1 MSREQNRDS
10 GLQGYMKHVMAMKN
24 LTKNH
29 LVNTYW
35 HNIEE
40 IQKNGSLPFI
50 LTGSLEWKS
59 TEGTQLQS
67 KSKRVCL
74 ESKCYDPVGKH
85 ILENPIMVHRQSA
98 LNLYDTWGWI
108 KADLPK
114 EVSSAKR
121 AIEDAVFHISLLS
134 DIASLMSSASLTW
147 YPARYVELQVLPV
160 EPPSSAL
167 KKSKEWK
174 CLRLPRESEGTAFI
188 TVEDDFFTK
197 DVLPAFEALR
207 SLSNV
212 SLRNLLCRAIAWH
225 ARGNV
230 FGSKLTRF
238 VSYWESIELLAHG
251 LYIYVSTSRS
261 NKAERRRQI
270 LERLSDVNKN
280 NCFEIVQNCYS
291 IMNTSIT
298 DKLRIVLPKISTD
311 KQLSDKLFSSD
322 GAGQKSLYQLRNDIV
337 HGNCCEH
344 DLEFAAEVEEK
355 LYLMLRYSHQAIT
368 GAAKNAHSLISALES
383 ESLNN
388 QGG

>member
-1 MSREQNRDS
+1 MTREQNRDS
-10 GLQGYMKHVMAMKN
+10 GFQDYMKHVMAMRN

-29 LVNTYW
+29 IINTYW
-35 HNIEE
+35 HHIEE
-40 IQKNGSLPFI
+40 IRENGSLPFI
-50 LTGSLEWKS
+50 LTGSLAWKS

-85 ILENPIMVHRQSA
+85 ILENPIMVHRQRDLS
-98 LNLYDTWGWI
+98 LYDTWGWV

-114 EVSSAKR
+114 EVSSAKQ
-121 AIEDAVFHISLLS
+121 AIENAVFHISLLS

-174 CLRLPRESEGTAFI
+174 CLRLPRESEDTAFI
-188 TVEDDFFTK
+188 TVEDDFFAK
-197 DVLPAFEALR
+197 DVFPALEALR
-207 SLSNV
+207 SLSDV

-251 LYIYVSTSRS
+251 LYPYVSTSRP
-261 NKAERRRQI
+261 NKAERRKQI
-270 LERLSDVNKN
+270 LKRLSDVNKN
-280 NCFEIVQNCYS
+280 NCFEVVQSCYS

-298 DKLRIVLPKISTD
+298 EKLRIVLPKILTD
-311 KQLSDKLFSSD
+311 QQLCDKLCSSD
-322 GAGQKSLYQLRNDIV
+322 GVELKSLYQLRNDIV

-344 DLEFAAEVEEK
+344 DLEFTAEVVERFD
-355 LYLMLRYSHQAIT
+355 LMWKYSGQVII
-368 GAAKNAHSLISALES
+368 GAAKNAHSLISERDVDMK
-383 ESLNN
+383 ET
-388 QGG
+388 

>member
-1 MSREQNRDS
+1 MSRNQNRNS
-10 GLQGYMKHVMAMKN
+10 GLQDYMKHVMAMRN
-24 LTKNH
+24 LTKNYII
-29 LVNTYW
+29 NTYW
-35 HNIEE
+35 HNIGE

-50 LTGSLEWKS
+50 LTGSLAWKS

-74 ESKCYDPVGKH
+74 ESKCYDPVGRH
-85 ILENPIMVHRQSA
+85 IHENPIMVHRQMD
-98 LNLYDTWGWI
+98 LNLYDTWGWV
-108 KADLPK
+108 KADIPK
-114 EVSSAKR
+114 EISSAKR

-134 DIASLMSSASLTW
+134 DIASLMSSASLAW

-160 EPPSSAL
+160 ELPSSAI

-174 CLRLPRESEGTAFI
+174 CLRLPRESEDTAFI

-197 DVLPAFEALR
+197 DVFPAFEALR
-207 SLSNV
+207 SLSDIY
-212 SLRNLLCRAIAWH
+212 LRNLLCRAIAWH

-230 FGSKLTRF
+230 LGSKLTRF

-251 LYIYVSTSRS
+251 FYPYVSTSRS
-261 NKAERRRQI
+261 NKAERRSQI

-280 NCFEIVQNCYS
+280 NCFEVVQNCYS
-291 IMNTSIT
+291 IMNTSIA

-344 DLEFAAEVEEK
+344 DLEFTAEVEERFD
-355 LYLMLRYSHQAIT
+355 LMWKYSGQVIT
-368 GAAKNAHSLISALES
+368 GAAENAHSLISEKDVDTK
-383 ESLNN
+383 
-388 QGG
+388 GT

>member
-1 MSREQNRDS
+1 MSRNQNRDS
-10 GLQGYMKHVMAMKN
+10 GLQDYMKHVMAMRN
-24 LTKNH
+24 LTKNYII
-29 LVNTYW
+29 NTYW
-35 HNIEE
+35 HNIGE

-50 LTGSLEWKS
+50 LTGSLAWKS
-59 TEGTQLQS
+59 TDGTQFKS

-85 ILENPIMVHRQSA
+85 ILENPIMVHRQMD

-108 KADLPK
+108 KADLPE

-134 DIASLMSSASLTW
+134 DIASLMSSASLAW

-160 EPPSSAL
+160 EPPSSAI

-174 CLRLPRESEGTAFI
+174 CLRLARESEDTAFI

-197 DVLPAFEALR
+197 DVFPAFESLR

-230 FGSKLTRF
+230 LGSKLMRF

-251 LYIYVSTSRS
+251 LYPYVSTSRS
-261 NKAERRRQI
+261 NKAGRLKQI
-270 LERLSDVNKN
+270 MELLSDVKKS
-280 NCFEIVQNCYS
+280 NCFEVVQDCYN
-291 IMNTSIT
+291 IMNTSIR

-311 KQLSDKLFSSD
+311 NQLSDKLFSSD

-344 DLEFAAEVEEK
+344 DLEFTAEVEERFD
-355 LYLMLRYSHQAIT
+355 LMWKYSGQVII
-368 GAAKNAHSLISALES
+368 GAAENAHSLISEKDVDTK
-383 ESLNN
+383 ET
-388 QGG
+388 